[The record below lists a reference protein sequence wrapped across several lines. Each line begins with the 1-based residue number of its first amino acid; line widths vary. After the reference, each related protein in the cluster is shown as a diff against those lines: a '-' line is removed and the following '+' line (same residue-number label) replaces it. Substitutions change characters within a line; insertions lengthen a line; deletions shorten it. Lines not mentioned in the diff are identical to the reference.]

1 MLSEHTFI
9 SSPYVV
15 LDARA
20 PFSLLCGLVLYRTN
34 INALH
39 PFAAARN
46 ADDPNLQPLPDLIA
60 RSSAGSTIE
69 VETEALAARVAR
81 LKARANALKGRTII
95 DGATRLRLLNA
106 VKDRPA

>member
-1 MLSEHTFI
+1 MRCILSFL
-9 SSPYVV
+9 VF
-15 LDARA
+15 AQ
-20 PFSLLCGLVLYRTN
+20 LCACTANLPAIDDTIG
-34 INALH
+34 
-39 PFAAARN
+39 AAARN
-46 ADDPNLQPLPDLIA
+46 ADYPNLQPLPDLIA